1 MKLSLNLN
9 LINYIQ
15 ILQYSIFNQN
25 VAQFST
31 RIIFNKENKLY
42 AEAFTVYSYLKENKY
57 IIKRRIKC
65 IVLVD
70 QDLAGIFDIVETL
83 GLPTFSPPKGRT
95 RSIWKIRCELK
106 PINKYLSKINRI
118 RVGITD
124 IKELN
129 KLYNSGKYKDKEYLL
144 SFHWTNAYDERVAKK
159 KRVAHCVH
167 TIYDLDRQEVNRIK
181 SWLKIQKS
189 IGIDRVKLY
198 FSRVEDSTI
207 KSKLLQE
214 FRNYLEI
221 VDYRLDFDYICKTPL
236 LHIRSSSIVD
246 NITMNYLYENCQL
259 LQPIF

>member
-1 MKLSLNLN
+1 MHCTHRPKFSRYFWYCRDFRLA
-9 LINYIQ
+9 YIFA
-15 ILQYSIFNQN
+15 S
-25 VAQFST
+25 
-31 RIIFNKENKLY
+31 E
-42 AEAFTVYSYLKENKY
+42 
-57 IIKRRIKC
+57 
-65 IVLVD
+65 
-70 QDLAGIFDIVETL
+70 
-83 GLPTFSPPKGRT
+83 GRT

-118 RVGITD
+118 RVAITD

-129 KLYNSGKYKDKEYLL
+129 KLFNSAKYKAKEYLL

-159 KRVAHCVH
+159 KSVAHCVH
-167 TIYDLDRQEVNRIK
+167 TIYDLDGEEVNRLK
-181 SWLKIQKS
+181 SWLKIQKR

-214 FRNYLEI
+214 FGNYLEI

-246 NITMNYLYENCQL
+246 NITMNYLYENCLNFYNQYFDGSKDYIFYSNGKLSTNDCL
-259 LQPIF
+259 LGFKYEYEFTTNYDIDEIIFPRKYNTNF